1 MYVYNGYGTAFDGAS
16 SWSLAIYFPRNLIF
30 GNFPRN
36 VIFGVNKCLSSHTG
50 NRENNSLVLGEGS
63 TTILIVV
70 LVLQRK
76 RLVLIL
82 VKERQT
88 FYLSLHYNCENS
100 YLFVNRKI
108 SVTLK
113 LIIKM
118 PTFLFSV
125 VQKAYPKN
133 LTVLNLRKCHLFHEF
148 SVDCNAFDIPDLN
161 VHKYLMVKNV
171 LSKSL
176 LHYWVLTAK

>member
-1 MYVYNGYGTAFDGAS
+1 MS
-16 SWSLAIYFPRNLIF
+16 
-30 GNFPRN
+30 
-36 VIFGVNKCLSSHTG
+36 CHTG

-63 TTILIVV
+63 TDDINSSAGTAE
-70 LVLQRK
+70 K
-76 RLVLIL
+76 SLVLIL

-88 FYLSLHYNCENS
+88 FYLSLLYNCENS

-118 PTFLFSV
+118 PTFLLSV

-133 LTVLNLRKCHLFHEF
+133 LTVLNLKKCHLIHEF
-148 SVDCNAFDIPDLN
+148 SVDYNAFDIPDLN

-176 LHYWVLTAK
+176 LHY